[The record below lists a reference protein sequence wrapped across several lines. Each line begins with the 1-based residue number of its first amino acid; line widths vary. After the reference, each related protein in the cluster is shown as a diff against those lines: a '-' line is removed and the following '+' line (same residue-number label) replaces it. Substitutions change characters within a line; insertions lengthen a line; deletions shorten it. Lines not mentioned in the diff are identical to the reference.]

1 MPPRDVYH
9 WMTRLINPRPIA
21 WVSSISNQGIPNL
34 APYSFFNGVGSTPP
48 TLLFCPA
55 NRRDGSPKDTLA
67 NIQQVG
73 EFVVNIVTL
82 LLAEAMHKTAS
93 ELDPEIDEF
102 DFASLEKRDSSKVKV
117 PRVAAA
123 LAAFE
128 CEVMQIHSLASG
140 PGAANIVVGRI
151 VAFHVSDSLLNDD
164 GQFNSQSL
172 NTIGRMGDL
181 DYSTTDVRFSI

>member
-1 MPPRDVYH
+1 MQFEPSVMPPRDVYH

-82 LLAEAMHKTAS
+82 PLAEAMHKTAS

-123 LAAFE
+123 
-128 CEVMQIHSLASG
+128 
-140 PGAANIVVGRI
+140 
-151 VAFHVSDSLLNDD
+151 
-164 GQFNSQSL
+164 
-172 NTIGRMGDL
+172 
-181 DYSTTDVRFSI
+181 